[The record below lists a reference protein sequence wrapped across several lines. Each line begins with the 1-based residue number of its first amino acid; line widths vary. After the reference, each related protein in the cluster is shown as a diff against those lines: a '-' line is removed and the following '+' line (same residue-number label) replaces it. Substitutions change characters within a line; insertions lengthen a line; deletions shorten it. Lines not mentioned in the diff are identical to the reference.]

1 MTGILIADDDPI
13 IIESLSSALM
23 KHGYDVFAATDGQQ
37 AVDYTRQNRPDLLI
51 LDATMPKLDGF
62 SALRELKKDEGTA
75 HIPVLFL
82 TARRTAGDMLAAQ
95 AVGADGYLAKPIEM
109 EELLERVRSLTS

>member
-13 IIESLSSALM
+13 IIEALSSALM
-23 KHGYDVFAATDGQQ
+23 KHGYEVFAATDGQQ
-37 AVDYTRQNRPDLLI
+37 AVDITRQNHPDLLI

-62 SALRELKKDEGTA
+62 SVLRELRQDEKTA

-82 TARRTAGDMLAAQ
+82 TARRTAADMLAAQ
-95 AVGADGYLAKPIEM
+95 AVGADGYLSKPIEM
-109 EELLERVRSLTS
+109 EELLDRIRSLTG